1 MAVHT
6 TVVFTDLAGST
17 GLFESLGNAKA
28 TEAVTRLTRWIGEV
42 IEAHEGRVVKNL
54 GDGVLGTFADATDA
68 MYAALEIQRAHQIR
82 LARWPAALRT
92 EIKIGLAHG
101 DVVEVDGDFYGDAV
115 NVASRLSDICGP
127 SEILSSESVLG
138 QIEPFDGLRYR
149 HLGQVSLR
157 GRNETSSVCHI
168 EWHEESVSHLM
179 TMQASLPEL
188 EDAQEPILGQIHL
201 QWEGGTCT
209 LVPHDMPVHC
219 GRSADAPICVNDPRV
234 SRLHIRLDWRGGA
247 FVLSDL
253 SSFGTWVR
261 FEGADADVL
270 LRREECI
277 LHGRGVIALGVAPTD
292 VTAPKIQFAITST
305 RVFRQAGGS
314 GIAPLAEG

>member
-17 GLFESLGNAKA
+17 GLFESLGNEKA

-68 MYAALEIQRAHQIR
+68 MFAALEIQRAHQIR

-92 EIKIGLAHG
+92 EIKIGLANG

-127 SEILSSESVLG
+127 SEILSTESVLG

-157 GRNETSSVCHI
+157 GRNETSS
-168 EWHEESVSHLM
+168 
-179 TMQASLPEL
+179 
-188 EDAQEPILGQIHL
+188 G
-201 QWEGGTCT
+201 
-209 LVPHDMPVHC
+209 
-219 GRSADAPICVNDPRV
+219 
-234 SRLHIRLDWRGGA
+234 
-247 FVLSDL
+247 
-253 SSFGTWVR
+253 SSQKTENKAR
-261 FEGADADVL
+261 
-270 LRREECI
+270 
-277 LHGRGVIALGVAPTD
+277 
-292 VTAPKIQFAITST
+292 
-305 RVFRQAGGS
+305 
-314 GIAPLAEG
+314 